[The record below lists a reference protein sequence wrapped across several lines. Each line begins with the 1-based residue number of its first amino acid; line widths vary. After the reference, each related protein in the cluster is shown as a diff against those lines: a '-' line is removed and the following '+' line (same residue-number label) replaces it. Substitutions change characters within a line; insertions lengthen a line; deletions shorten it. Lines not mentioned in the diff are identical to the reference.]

1 MLRSDVLPN
10 AKNMFQE
17 FLRDKNKVDKVLY
30 FHYLICMLLPVLKQI
45 NQDQSVEIE
54 VEAKIKGNDNDSS

>member
-10 AKNMFQE
+10 AKNVFQE

-30 FHYLICMLLPVLKQI
+30 FHYLICLLLPVLKQI